1 MSRGAAE
8 LGLRRAPP
16 SAAELQV
23 LLGLLISLGAFGV
36 DAMLPALSGMA
47 TSFQVGET
55 RAQLVVGAY
64 LLGFS
69 WGQLL
74 FGPLSDAWGRR
85 RVLLGALGL
94 FWVSSA
100 VLPFVRDFP
109 VLVGARA
116 LQGLLAS
123 SLRTVGTAWVR
134 DRYRGETM
142 ARVMAL
148 VQSVFVVAPVV
159 APWVGAYLAR
169 LGWPA
174 VFAFLA
180 VAGGGLWTWAL
191 LRLEETLPPEARRP
205 LAWRPLWEAAR
216 TVLRTRESLV
226 GTGLLAVTYGM
237 LYAYLVSAPQLYKT
251 HLGLSNE
258 AFAAAFAGTALFQL
272 MAMLATRALVGR
284 LGVRRLLRA
293 GAVYLSAV
301 AALLPLHASVGG
313 SVVALWVHLS
323 LVFFGITLT
332 FPNAT
337 SLALERLGP
346 IAGFASSAVGFV
358 STFVAGIAGNALGQ
372 WSAGHPVRFA
382 WGWAALAV
390 LALAATHGMGG
401 CSPEEGERKIRPEG
415 RSSNG

>member
-1 MSRGAAE
+1 MAAT
-8 LGLRRAPP
+8 
-16 SAAELQV
+16 
-23 LLGLLISLGAFGV
+23 FG
-36 DAMLPALSGMA
+36 
-47 TSFQVGET
+47 VGET

-74 FGPLSDAWGRR
+74 FGPMSDAWGRR
-85 RVLLGALGL
+85 RVLLGALGA

-100 VLPFVRDFP
+100 ILPFIRDFG
-109 VLVGARA
+109 VLVGART

-169 LGWPA
+169 MGWPA
-174 VFAFLA
+174 VFLFLA
-180 VAGGGLWTWAL
+180 AAGGTLWTWAL
-191 LRLEETLPPEARRP
+191 VRLEETLPPGARRP
-205 LAWRPLWEAAR
+205 LAWRPLWEAAQ
-216 TVLRTRESLV
+216 TVLRTRESV
-226 GTGLLAVTYGM
+226 AGTALLALTYGM
-237 LYAYLVSAPQLYKT
+237 LYAYLVSAPQLYKA

-284 LGVRRLLRA
+284 VGVRSLLRKA
-293 GAVYLSAV
+293 AVYLCAV
-301 AALLPLHASVGG
+301 AVLLPLHVHVGG
-313 SVVALWVHLS
+313 SVVALWLHLS

-346 IAGFASSAVGFV
+346 IAGFASSAVGFA
-358 STFVAGIAGNALGQ
+358 STFVAGLVGNALGQ
-372 WSAGHPVRFA
+372 WSGGHPVRFA
-382 WGWAALAV
+382 WGWAVLAV
-390 LALAATHGMGG
+390 LALVASRGAGG
-401 CSPEEGERKIRPEG
+401 CPAEDRERKIRAEG